1 MLNEY
6 GRTGILL
13 LFAVMFPALP
23 LMISFLFR
31 QLKIRPD
38 MPDAVKNDTY
48 ECGVE
53 TEGDSWVQF
62 NFKYYLVALLFV
74 VFDVEVVFLYTWAV
88 AFPEYLMVGI
98 IEAMTFIG
106 ILVIGYATPGAS
118 RRWSGDGSKDA
129 RARR

>member
-1 MLNEY
+1 
-6 GRTGILL
+6 
-13 LFAVMFPALP
+13 
-23 LMISFLFR
+23 MISFLFR
-31 QLKIRPD
+31 ALKIRPD

-88 AFPEYLMVGI
+88 AFPEYLHGRHHRGDDVYRHPGHR
-98 IEAMTFIG
+98 
-106 ILVIGYATPGAS
+106 LLYAWRKQALEW
-118 RRWSGDGSKDA
+118 RWQ
-129 RARR
+129 